1 MIEEARKNV
10 AVTVNSAF
18 TLLYWNIGYRINNEI
33 LQDNRAEYGKQILAT
48 LSQQLV
54 LEYGSCF
61 SEKNIRR
68 MVQFVEMNP
77 DEKFV
82 VSLIRQL

>member
-18 TLLYWNIGYRINNEI
+18 TLLYWKIGYRINNEI

-54 LEYGSCF
+54 LEYESYF

-68 MVQFVEMNP
+68 MAQFAEVYP
-77 DEKFV
+77 DEKIV